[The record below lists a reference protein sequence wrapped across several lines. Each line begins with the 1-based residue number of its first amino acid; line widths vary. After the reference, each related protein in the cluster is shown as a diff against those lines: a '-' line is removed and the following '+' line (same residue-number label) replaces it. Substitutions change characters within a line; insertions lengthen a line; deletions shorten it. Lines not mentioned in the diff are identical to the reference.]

1 MSTLGVWTQIYAVTE
16 LVLAQYVPK
25 LHKGKPSMGAQLSQ
39 LMLCAML
46 EVSTSR

>member
-25 LHKGKPSMGAQLSQ
+25 GKPSMGAQLCQ